1 MASCLLPSQ
10 LSKTLADQLSTV
22 SVPRKLFCKT
32 FSFNEF
38 RATAECPITRTMH
51 EVHERQLDDG
61 MANPTTE
68 VSGEFLG
75 RAVWFEC
82 TNCGRVRPSGDM
94 VRSGEAWEERSVAL
108 RLCDAD
114 PRDMWWFQ
122 TLCECCRPPVSPQT
136 PLTDPGVSDAALT
149 EAGQRECIVYRTH
162 LIWLLSSNL
171 GHGMWVP
178 TAWILPSAG
187 AGERNHFIGDDSIS
201 PLPTRNEA
209 NALATQLA
217 MIWIDSLYS
226 SPRNGTLG

>member
-1 MASCLLPSQ
+1 MPSDYVTRI
-10 LSKTLADQLSTV
+10 LGTCGGFRPYV
-22 SVPRKLFCKT
+22 S
-32 FSFNEF
+32 
-38 RATAECPITRTMH
+38 
-51 EVHERQLDDG
+51 
-61 MANPTTE
+61 
-68 VSGEFLG
+68 
-75 RAVWFEC
+75 AVA
-82 TNCGRVRPSGDM
+82 P
-94 VRSGEAWEERSVAL
+94 L
-108 RLCDAD
+108 I
-114 PRDMWWFQ
+114 
-122 TLCECCRPPVSPQT
+122 SPQT
-136 PLTDPGVSDAALT
+136 PLTDPCVSDAALT